1 MNDALENHKGT
12 VSIGDR
18 TITNL
23 RFADDID
30 GLKGKEK
37 ELAALVDH
45 LDKTFSAFS
54 MEISAEKSK
63 MMTNNI
69 DGISIDIRV
78 NGRKLNEVNSFKYMG
93 AVVIDQGST
102 PELLS
107 RIAQNNNNTSETKNH
122 PITIS
127 IFLLAHRLDLCA
139 PCLSQSCCTPAKPGH
154 GHSCTQRQFSENIC
168 SEDDLRSRIF

>member
-1 MNDALENHKGT
+1 MVVLETCSKAHSESDKAVSSHPTLFNILLERIMNDALENHKGR

-18 TITNL
+18 TIANL

-37 ELAALVDH
+37 KLAALVDH

-107 RIAQNNNNTSETKNH
+107 RIAQTTTTLARLK
-122 PITIS
+122 TI
-127 IFLLAHRLDLCA
+127 
-139 PCLSQSCCTPAKPGH
+139 P
-154 GHSCTQRQFSENIC
+154 
-168 SEDDLRSRIF
+168 

>member
-1 MNDALENHKGT
+1 MHPTLMVVLETCSKAHSESDKAVSSRPTLFNILLERIMNDALENHKGT

-102 PELLS
+102 PELLP
-107 RIAQNNNNTSETKNH
+107 RIAQTTTTLARLK
-122 PITIS
+122 TI
-127 IFLLAHRLDLCA
+127 
-139 PCLSQSCCTPAKPGH
+139 P
-154 GHSCTQRQFSENIC
+154 
-168 SEDDLRSRIF
+168 

>member
-1 MNDALENHKGT
+1 MAVSSHPTLFNILLERIKNDALENHKGR

-45 LDKTFSAFS
+45 QDKTSSAFS

-63 MMTNNI
+63 LMTNNT
-69 DGISIDIRV
+69 DGINIDIRV
-78 NGRKLNEVNSFKYMG
+78 NGEKLNEVNSFKYMG
-93 AVVIDQGST
+93 AVVINQGSM
-102 PELLS
+102 PALLS
-107 RIAQNNNNTSETKNH
+107 RTAQTTATPARLK
-122 PITIS
+122 TIS
-127 IFLLAHRLDLCA
+127 
-139 PCLSQSCCTPAKPGH
+139 
-154 GHSCTQRQFSENIC
+154 
-168 SEDDLRSRIF
+168 

>member
-1 MNDALENHKGT
+1 MNDALENHKGR

-45 LDKTFSAFS
+45 QDKTSSAFS

-63 MMTNNI
+63 LMTNNT

-78 NGRKLNEVNSFKYMG
+78 NGEKLNEVNSFKYMG
-93 AVVIDQGST
+93 AVVINQGSM

-107 RIAQNNNNTSETKNH
+107 RTAQTTATLARLK
-122 PITIS
+122 TIS
-127 IFLLAHRLDLCA
+127 
-139 PCLSQSCCTPAKPGH
+139 
-154 GHSCTQRQFSENIC
+154 
-168 SEDDLRSRIF
+168 

>member
-23 RFADDID
+23 RFADDND

-37 ELAALVDH
+37 GLAALVDH
-45 LDKTFSAFS
+45 LDKTSSAFS

-78 NGRKLNEVNSFKYMG
+78 NGRKLNKVNSFKYMG

-107 RIAQNNNNTSETKNH
+107 TNNNNNTSETENH
-122 PITIS
+122 PMTIS

-154 GHSCTQRQFSENIC
+154 
-168 SEDDLRSRIF
+168 

>member
-1 MNDALENHKGT
+1 MHPTLMVVLETCSKAHSESDKAVSSRPTLFNILFERIMNDALENHKGT

-107 RIAQNNNNTSETKNH
+107 RIAQTTTTLARLK
-122 PITIS
+122 TI
-127 IFLLAHRLDLCA
+127 
-139 PCLSQSCCTPAKPGH
+139 P
-154 GHSCTQRQFSENIC
+154 
-168 SEDDLRSRIF
+168 

>member
-1 MNDALENHKGT
+1 MHPTLMVVLETCSKAHSESDKAVSSRPTLFNILLERIMNDALENHKGT

-107 RIAQNNNNTSETKNH
+107 RIAQTTTTLAILK
-122 PITIS
+122 TI
-127 IFLLAHRLDLCA
+127 
-139 PCLSQSCCTPAKPGH
+139 P
-154 GHSCTQRQFSENIC
+154 
-168 SEDDLRSRIF
+168 